1 MTSQKEQ
8 LSYLLKSDKDL
19 EELIKSIPII
29 VPFKREKGFE
39 GLVRLICEQQL
50 SVASAKAIFDRLA
63 KIVSPFEAKNFLKV
77 SKKDLQITGLSR
89 QKIDYCTGLANACIA
104 GDLDFTNLHRLND
117 EDLRKELCKIKGI
130 GKWTA
135 DCYML
140 SSLKREDIW
149 PVGDLGL
156 QISVQK
162 LKKLSNRPS
171 EMELEE
177 ISVKWKPY
185 RTLVANML
193 WNSYD

>member
-8 LSYLLKSDKDL
+8 LSYLLKSDEDLKD
-19 EELIKSIPII
+19 LIKSIPKI

-63 KIVSPFEAKNFLKV
+63 KIVSPFEAKKFLKV
-77 SKKDLQITGLSR
+77 SKKDLQKTGLSR
-89 QKIDYCTGLANACIA
+89 QKIDYCTGLANECIS
-104 GDLDFTNLHRLND
+104 GNLDFNALHKMDD
-117 EDLRKELCKIKGI
+117 EGLSKELCKVKGI

-140 SSLKREDIW
+140 ASLKREDIW

-162 LKKLSNRPS
+162 LKKLPKRPS
-171 EMELEE
+171 EKELEE
-177 ISVKWKPY
+177 ISLKWKPY

>member
-8 LSYLLKSDKDL
+8 LSYLLKSDVDL
-19 EELIKSIPII
+19 EELIKSIPKI

-77 SKKDLQITGLSR
+77 SKKDLQKTGLSR

-104 GDLDFTNLHRLND
+104 GDLDFTTLHRMND
-117 EDLRKELCKIKGI
+117 EDLRKELCKIRGI

-140 SSLKREDIW
+140 ASLKREDIW

-162 LKKLSNRPS
+162 LKKLPNRPS

>member
-8 LSYLLKSDKDL
+8 LSYLLKSDEDLKD
-19 EELIKSIPII
+19 LIKSIPKI

-63 KIVSPFEAKNFLKV
+63 KVVSPFEAKKFLKV
-77 SKKDLQITGLSR
+77 SKKNLQKTGLSR
-89 QKIDYCTGLANACIA
+89 QKIGYCTGLANACIS
-104 GDLDFTNLHRLND
+104 GNLDFNALHKMND
-117 EDLRKELCKIKGI
+117 ESLSRELCKVKGI

-140 SSLKREDIW
+140 ASLKREDIW

-162 LKKLSNRPS
+162 LKKLSKRPS
-171 EMELEE
+171 ENELEE
-177 ISVKWKPY
+177 ISLKWKPY

>member
-1 MTSQKEQ
+1 MTSQEEQ
-8 LSYLLKSDKDL
+8 LTYLLKCDKDL
-19 EELIKSIPII
+19 EKLIKSIPKIA
-29 VPFKREKGFE
+29 PFKREKGFE

-63 KIVSPFEAKNFLKV
+63 KIVSPFEPKNFLKV
-77 SKKDLQITGLSR
+77 SKKDLQKTGLSR
-89 QKIDYCTGLANACIA
+89 QKIDYCTELANACIA
-104 GDLDFTNLHRLND
+104 GDLDFTTLHRMND

-140 SSLKREDIW
+140 ASLKRKDIW

-185 RTLVANML
+185 RSLVANML

>member
-8 LSYLLKSDKDL
+8 LSYLLKSDQDL
-19 EELIKSIPII
+19 EELIKSIPKI

-77 SKKDLQITGLSR
+77 SKKDLQKTGLSR

-104 GDLDFTNLHRLND
+104 GDLDFTTLHRMND
-117 EDLRKELCKIKGI
+117 EDLRKELCKIRGI

-140 SSLKREDIW
+140 ASLKREDIW

-162 LKKLSNRPS
+162 LKKLPNRPS